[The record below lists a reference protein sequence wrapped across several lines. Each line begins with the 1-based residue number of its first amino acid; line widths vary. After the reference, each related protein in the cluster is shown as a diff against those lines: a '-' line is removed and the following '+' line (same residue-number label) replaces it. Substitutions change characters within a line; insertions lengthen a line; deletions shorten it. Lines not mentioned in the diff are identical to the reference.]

1 MNAISS
7 ISSMTSTSS
16 YQPAAA
22 AASPVDD
29 LQKQQGTKKAGHH
42 GHGHRAAPP
51 APAPAPATDPTDPAN
66 GIDGTSTSSLFDVTA

>member
-1 MNAISS
+1 MNAISP
-7 ISSMTSTSS
+7 ISSMNSTSS

-51 APAPAPATDPTDPAN
+51 APAPTPDPTDPTT
-66 GIDGTSTSSLFDVTA
+66 GVDGTSTSSLFDVTA